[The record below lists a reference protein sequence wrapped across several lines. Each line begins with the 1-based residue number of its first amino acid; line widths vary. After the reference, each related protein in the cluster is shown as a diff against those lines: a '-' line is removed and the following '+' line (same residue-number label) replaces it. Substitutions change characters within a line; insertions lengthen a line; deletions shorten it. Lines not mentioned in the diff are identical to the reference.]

1 MQELGCTKLGCAE
14 LVPCRTRAVQSI
26 AVQYSTEPVQ
36 ELGSTKLG
44 CAEIVPCRTTVRQ
57 YRARPVKR
65 EACTEIGLYS
75 VQRLACTELGCA
87 KHSCKCTVLGLSRKY
102 TKLDCEEIVP
112 CRTRTV

>member
-1 MQELGCTKLGCAE
+1 MFTSRGLCRNRLYDAE
-14 LVPCRTRAVQSI
+14 LYNTR
-26 AVQYSTEPVQ
+26 PVQ
-36 ELGSTKLG
+36 ELGCTKLG

-87 KHSCKCTVLGLSRKY
+87 KHSCTVLGLSRKY